1 MQRGKTLR
9 LKNQKKL
16 QGVNKTS
23 RALFGFTLIELLI
36 YVGLVS
42 IFLTAATSS
51 LLDIVFG
58 SVKSSVEQEVQENL
72 RYVTQRVQFE
82 IRNADTINSGS
93 SFGINLAS
101 DSTKSLS
108 LATPSPNNPT
118 EFRVSGGILQ
128 IKQGSGSWTVLTSSV
143 LEVTNL
149 VFTKLSDS
157 NSENISFTVTV
168 KYRNPSGRIEW
179 DKTSTFEG
187 ASQLR

>member
-1 MQRGKTLR
+1 MV
-9 LKNQKKL
+9 KKVRSG
-16 QGVNKTS
+16 QH
-23 RALFGFTLIELLI
+23 GFTLIELLI

-58 SVKSSVEQEVQENL
+58 SVKSSVQQEVQENL
-72 RYVTQRVQFE
+72 RYATQRIQFE
-82 IRNADTINSGS
+82 IRNADTINSSS
-93 SFGINLAS
+93 SFGVNLAA

-128 IKQGSGSWTVLTSSV
+128 IRQGGGSWIALTSTA

-149 VFTKLSDS
+149 VFTKLSDAS
-157 NSENISFTVTV
+157 SDNISFTVTV
-168 KYRNPSGRIEW
+168 KYRNPSGRSEW
-179 DKTSTFEG
+179 EKISTFEG